1 MTPRFHTFII
11 AATILFAAVGSF
23 GQSNVYSIGIY
34 AGGVTYY
41 PSRWAVGS
49 HPFRFGLEEYSYST
63 DAAGYTIMFSSG
75 RGVQPGDT
83 SHRRTQ
89 ILLGPL
95 SFSVPLRPI
104 SVAII
109 SGVVILLFGIFVTK
123 LRLRAF
129 TLKRDE
135 TVAS

>member
-1 MTPRFHTFII
+1 MTPRFQTLII
-11 AATILFAAVGSF
+11 AATAFLVAVSAF
-23 GQSNVYSIGIY
+23 GQSNVYSLNFY

-63 DAAGYTIMFSSG
+63 DAAGYTIMFSPG

-83 SHRRTQ
+83 YHRRTQ
-89 ILLGPL
+89 ILLGPI

-104 SVAII
+104 SVVII
-109 SGVVILLFGIFVTK
+109 GGVVVLLFGFFTTK
-123 LRLRAF
+123 FRLRAF
-129 TLKRDE
+129 TFRRDE
-135 TVAS
+135 IVA